1 MGKEPIF
8 IVFYKIFPLIT
19 IVNLEPFHW
28 HKILFFFGGGGL
40 KLKKIWRL
48 KHVYNAY
55 NLYDSLELYT
65 CSTTLNSNYTIC
77 RFLANKFKDLGLY
90 GNSILEASEV
100 SSVDIILIIE
110 GNGEKWVTSSGDLK

>member
-1 MGKEPIF
+1 MIF
-8 IVFYKIFPLIT
+8 WNF
-19 IVNLEPFHW
+19 
-28 HKILFFFGGGGL
+28 
-40 KLKKIWRL
+40 
-48 KHVYNAY
+48 
-55 NLYDSLELYT
+55 T

-110 GNGEKWVTSSGDLK
+110 GNGNKWVTSSVDFKWVYLLGSTVEYEILDIIKWK